1 MTRLVRAELL
11 KLTSTWVL
19 LWLSLLMFG
28 LETLF
33 VSLNAAQNSTEYV
46 ARPGTQR
53 DLVSAAAISA
63 LIAAIVGILVSAGE
77 YAHGT
82 IGQTFLVS
90 PRRVRVLAA
99 KLVAATFAGVGL
111 AVVADAA
118 AYGLAALW
126 ISGKSAPSH
135 LGSHDV
141 RFLLLGTLVAAA
153 IAAAIGVGL
162 GALLRHQTAA
172 IVLTLVWLLV
182 GEPLLAIAGVQRYAP
197 GHVTV
202 AVIDAGRHSGQLLH
216 FWPGV
221 LLGLCYATFFAVTGA
236 VAVARTDV
244 T

>member
-1 MTRLVRAELL
+1 MRAAEYP
-11 KLTSTWVL
+11 TPGA
-19 LWLSLLMFG
+19 M
-28 LETLF
+28 E
-33 VSLNAAQNSTEYV
+33 AQNPT
-46 ARPGTQR
+46 APGME
-53 DLVSAAAISA
+53 AP
-63 LIAAIVGILVSAGE
+63 VGPG
-77 YAHGT
+77 
-82 IGQTFLVS
+82 
-90 PRRVRVLAA
+90 RRR
-99 KLVAATFAGVGL
+99 GL
-111 AVVADAA
+111 
-118 AYGLAALW
+118 LAALW